1 MLTRQLVVGSTT
13 IKHLKKFF
21 QKFFKKVLT
30 NHEKYVIINRKK
42 K

>member
-1 MLTRQLVVGSTT
+1 MLTHQLVVGSTT

-21 QKFFKKVLT
+21 KKVLT
-30 NHEKYVIINRKK
+30 NHEIYVIINRKK